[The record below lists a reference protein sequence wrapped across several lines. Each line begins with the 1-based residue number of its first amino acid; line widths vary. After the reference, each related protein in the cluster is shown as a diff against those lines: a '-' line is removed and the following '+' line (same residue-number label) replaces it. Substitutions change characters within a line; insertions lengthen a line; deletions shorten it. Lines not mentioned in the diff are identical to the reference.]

1 MTFKISGWG
10 AEIKIEGVL
19 QNIKLLEA
27 GDYLKNI
34 GVKKETVEKYID
46 HKKRVCSGEFTSH
59 ILDES
64 EMKEP
69 IEYRVLSKKDRI
81 RCFKKVQA
89 VQISLVENLYLA
101 RRKYLVS
108 LHGER
113 LLELEKIKENSVKEI
128 DFYFKKL
135 GRRNY
140 KR

>member
-1 MTFKISGWG
+1 MTFKVSSWG

-27 GDYLKNI
+27 RDYLKNI
-34 GVKKETVEKYID
+34 GVIKETVEKYID

-69 IEYRVLSKKDRI
+69 IEYRVLSKKDRT

-108 LHGER
+108 LHSER
-113 LLELEKIKENSVKEI
+113 LLELEKIKENSVKDI
-128 DFYFKKL
+128 DIYFKKL